1 MSDFKAPEPKATPCA
16 YGLELERYYA
26 YLSIDGVEETMS
38 DFKAPDVV
46 WIDKETLTVIQDCKS
61 TTNGHIGIPDTS
73 EVDVKLGDPAVYP
86 AKLRDRQTLT
96 TSVEKN
102 TRKAVR
108 EALEKVKSD
117 IIVDT
122 MRYTYDKE
130 PELMAFEDGVKHC
143 QELIDQLLTQYQE
156 VAS

>member
-1 MSDFKAPEPKATPCA
+1 
-16 YGLELERYYA
+16 
-26 YLSIDGVEETMS
+26 MS

-108 EALEKVKSD
+108 EAIER
-117 IIVDT
+117 IIVSVTKAQSEAEKLRVVYQDEGDEEEAYNMVGHET
-122 MRYTYDKE
+122 AYD
-130 PELMAFEDGVKHC
+130 
-143 QELIDQLLTQYQE
+143 LTLDMLNAHLAQYQE